1 MKQVKITVVNVN
13 TTTTVAASVPMS
25 LDDDRES
32 LTRFIDNTW
41 SFWKVSGKIMF
52 PTASSYFTMSTDA
65 LSRVYITFEII

>member
-32 LTRFIDNTW
+32 LTTFINNTW
-41 SFWKVSGKIMF
+41 SFWRVDGKVGF
-52 PTASSYFTMSTDA
+52 PTTSSYFTMSTDA
-65 LSRVYITFEII
+65 LNRVYITFEII